1 MRENMA
7 LTDTFVKQ
15 VKQIKPT
22 GDKHSD
28 GQGMYLLV
36 NSAGKYWRLDYR
48 FLGKRKTLALGVY
61 PAVSLS
67 KARARRLEAREQI
80 ADGIDPGAAKR
91 DTKHAQLIAAQ
102 HTFEAVAR
110 RWLEKTASERAATTQ
125 EKVKNWLAKD
135 LYPVIGSQPIST
147 IKPRDV
153 LVAVQ
158 RIEARGANESAH
170 RVKSLCGQV
179 FRFAVATGL
188 AERDVTTDLKG
199 ALVSVQTNHF
209 AAITEP
215 HQVAKLLVAIH
226 GYSGHPYAAAALKL
240 APLVFVRP
248 GELRS
253 AEWCEIDLNAAEWR
267 IPGHKMKMKNDH
279 IVPLAKQS
287 VDILR
292 VVHLM
297 TSHGKYV
304 FPSIRTSDRCMSENT
319 VNAALRGLGFGKD
332 VMTGHGFRAMA
343 RTILDEVLEERVD
356 YIEHQMAHTVKDANG
371 RAYNRTAHL
380 PARRLMMQRWADY
393 LDALRVAA

>member
-1 MRENMA
+1 MG

-15 VKQIKPT
+15 VKQVKPT

-61 PAVSLS
+61 PAVSLA

-91 DTKHAQLIAAQ
+91 DAKHAQLIAAE

-110 RWLEKTASERAATTQ
+110 RWLEKTASERAVATQ

-188 AERDVTTDLKG
+188 TDRDVTADLKG

-209 AAITEP
+209 AAILEASVRKGS
-215 HQVAKLLVAIH
+215 QDSFSVA
-226 GYSGHPYAAAALKL
+226 
-240 APLVFVRP
+240 R
-248 GELRS
+248 RT
-253 AEWCEIDLNAAEWR
+253 
-267 IPGHKMKMKNDH
+267 
-279 IVPLAKQS
+279 VPAW
-287 VDILR
+287 
-292 VVHLM
+292 
-297 TSHGKYV
+297 
-304 FPSIRTSDRCMSENT
+304 
-319 VNAALRGLGFGKD
+319 
-332 VMTGHGFRAMA
+332 
-343 RTILDEVLEERVD
+343 
-356 YIEHQMAHTVKDANG
+356 
-371 RAYNRTAHL
+371 
-380 PARRLMMQRWADY
+380 PARQFQRGQQDSFSVASKTVSVWPARQFQRGQQDSFSVASKTVSAWPARQFQRGPHDY
-393 LDALRVAA
+393 AKKTLKRIGCSYESCLITGDI